1 MPEMKQYTK
10 NMFVAGFVIFFF
22 VVAVTGNGIVNRDPS
37 MFVVLGFFLAVII
50 LAYALNGDGR
60 YFRKLMK
67 HLPADY
73 KLVSAE
79 HPVAAVDRGNFRL
92 IYRIVSIPGSRRSYL
107 SVEMCIPFPL
117 EPDGSGECSEAGPL
131 RRDLKDLLDRL
142 SEEGIL
148 TDFNP
153 LVGNGEED
161 GSGGDDG
168 PEWIGQPMCL
178 IFPLKTMTPS
188 RLVALQ
194 DRLLGIVDKFGLQE
208 YSWCIIRG
216 GIYETMYYCHKG
228 NLVQNTVSAADT
240 YDRVRSD
247 YKEIAR
253 IRTDEYHRVFS
264 VEKYRELYDLASRSL
279 GKDGLR
285 IGDIEKTVRRMFKEM
300 RDWKVAVSWFS
311 GGCSV
316 LVTNSKQKIG
326 NTFVLEQADGRWW
339 VHARG
344 RMADI
349 DPISTDDEASAC
361 DLFLRT
367 IDIIS
372 R

>member
-10 NMFVAGFVIFFF
+10 NMFVAGFVIIFF
-22 VVAVTGNGIVNRDPS
+22 VAAAIGSWIVDRDSS

-50 LAYALNGDGR
+50 LGYALNGDGR

-67 HLPADY
+67 HLSADH
-73 KLVSAE
+73 KLVSAV
-79 HPVAAVDRGNFRL
+79 HPVAAVDCGNFRL
-92 IYRIVSIPGSRRSYL
+92 IYRLASIPGSRRSYL

-117 EPDGSGECSEAGPL
+117 EPDGSGESSEAGLL
-131 RRDLKDLLDRL
+131 RQDLKDLLDRL
-142 SEEGIL
+142 SEEGFL
-148 TDFNP
+148 TDFTS

-161 GSGGDDG
+161 GSGGADG
-168 PEWIGQPMCL
+168 SEWIGQPMRL
-178 IFPLKTMTPS
+178 LFPLKKMTPS

-216 GIYETMYYCHKG
+216 GIYETMYYYHKG
-228 NLVQNTVSAADT
+228 NLVQSDVRAADA

-247 YKEIAR
+247 YKEVAR
-253 IRTDEYHRVFS
+253 IRTDECSRVFS

-285 IGDIEKTVRRMFKEM
+285 IGDIEKTVRRMFKGM
-300 RDWKVAVSWFS
+300 GDRKVVVSWFS

-316 LVTNSKQKIG
+316 LVSMQKIG

-349 DPISTDDEASAC
+349 DPMSTDDEASAC
-361 DLFLRT
+361 DLFLRI
-367 IDIIS
+367 IDIIG

>member
-1 MPEMKQYTK
+1 MKQYTK
-10 NMFVAGFVIFFF
+10 NLFVAGFVIIFF
-22 VVAVTGNGIVNRDPS
+22 VVAATGNWIVNRDPS
-37 MFVVLGFFLAVII
+37 MFVVLGFFLAIFIVT
-50 LAYALNGDGR
+50 YALNGDGR

-67 HLPADY
+67 HLPADH
-73 KLVSAE
+73 KLVSTV

-92 IYRIVSIPGSRRSYL
+92 IYRFGSIPGSRRSFL
-107 SVEMCIPFPL
+107 SVEMRIPFPL
-117 EPDGSGECSEAGPL
+117 EPDGSGECSQAGPL

-148 TDFNP
+148 TDFTP

-168 PEWIGQPMCL
+168 TEWIGQPMYL

-216 GIYETMYYCHKG
+216 GIYETRYYCHKG
-228 NLVQNTVSAADT
+228 NLVQSFVRAADA

-247 YKEIAR
+247 YKEVAS
-253 IRTDEYHRVFS
+253 IRTDKNNRMFS
-264 VEKYRELYDLASRSL
+264 IVKYKELYDLASRSL

-285 IGDIEKTVRRMFKEM
+285 IGDIEKTVRRMFKGV
-300 RDWKVAVSWFS
+300 RDRKVVVSWFS

-316 LVTNSKQKIG
+316 LVTNAKQKIG

-339 VHARG
+339 VYAWG

-361 DLFLRT
+361 DLFLQT
-367 IDIIS
+367 IRIIGC
-372 R
+372 